1 MTELFLTV
9 LQMSLMAAGVTVI
22 ALPLRWLFRRL
33 RLPALACVLL
43 WLVVAVRMLLPVGL
57 VTGPFS
63 VLGWLTPAVQEQTEA
78 LARTE
83 EIVLL
88 PAAPDPAPPAAPDPG
103 FALPEA
109 VPAPE
114 EAAPAAE
121 GLSVLDVLAWLWLAG
136 VLAVWGY
143 MALAW
148 LRLRRRLATAVWR
161 GSAQMGWWWESD
173 RIPTAFVFG
182 FFTPR
187 VYVPAGLEGE
197 TLRWV
202 LLHERAHI
210 KLGHHRYKA
219 VYFLLAGLHWFNP
232 MLWLSWV
239 LLGRDLEVAC
249 DEKVLGSACGSPR
262 EYSAALLALAS
273 PNRGPLLPPGFGET
287 GVKDRIRRA
296 LKWKPAA
303 PWMAAV
309 LFVLAVALG
318 LLLLNDPP
326 FPDPTVNGQ
335 YPTLRIQME
344 QDGPGGA
351 GGETVVNMGVPEA
364 ATWPEELPEAERTA
378 STPRPWVSL
387 YLDNGAFPSRWTMTE
402 YLVENGQAV
411 RAREVGL
418 SPYGAG
424 NGWLLRLESR
434 EDAPGAGMETRL
446 YVLSCTWQEG
456 IRTHELEYAF
466 RLNLPSVPPGPLT
479 EPVVVAGDT
488 RVDLDGDASATA
500 AMGSFLHITIPDNVV
515 SYALAGQGADGGSTG
530 QGGESLSSGGG
541 GSIGVRLE
549 YLGGRAPGASSD
561 QTQHYT
567 LTYTWADGTT
577 ESRAFT
583 LYAYTPRPEWD
594 DEGLRIRYPGDTEW
608 TELDTLI
615 PVPAEWAGQDLA
627 GRDEAE
633 SLEGLLSGTGGM
645 SDGLNGWFVFAI
657 GHGVGGADTYVYRT
671 RDGGRTW
678 QETGRPDLAR
688 MMWYPSYTY
697 FIDSYTGFLGQSYFN
712 DAPIFRT
719 TDGGLTWEEITLPLA
734 GEWELSSMC
743 ASGSDVLMLL
753 TGCGSNSLSNAV
765 LYSGDRGETWERL
778 ALPADASG
786 WQTDAVRLLG
796 ELPENGIALYGLN
809 PKATGLDGLLVAW
822 DGVLACFPSLSYDTG
837 PQAVPAQ
844 LALEDY
850 DGDGAD
856 ELAAMLCTGTGTGVN
871 VWSLYVFEQDGRAL
885 TLGGMLDA
893 DDVAAAELGLPA
905 GRYVGS
911 QVYFGTEGDGLRIF
925 LGVTDDRGLNDIGEL
940 TGAVR
945 YDGQTLSLNPAEL
958 TYQEIA

>member
-88 PAAPDPAPPAAPDPG
+88 PAVPDPAPPAAPDPG

-351 GGETVVNMGVPEA
+351 GGETVVDMGVPEA

-479 EPVVVAGDT
+479 DPVVVAGDT

>member
-88 PAAPDPAPPAAPDPG
+88 PAVPDPAPPAAPDPG

-187 VYVPAGLEGE
+187 VYVPAGVEGE

-387 YLDNGAFPSRWTMTE
+387 YLNNGAFPSRWTMTE

-500 AMGSFLHITIPDNVV
+500 AMGSFLHITSPDNVV

-583 LYAYTPRPEWD
+583 L
-594 DEGLRIRYPGDTEW
+594 
-608 TELDTLI
+608 
-615 PVPAEWAGQDLA
+615 
-627 GRDEAE
+627 
-633 SLEGLLSGTGGM
+633 
-645 SDGLNGWFVFAI
+645 
-657 GHGVGGADTYVYRT
+657 
-671 RDGGRTW
+671 
-678 QETGRPDLAR
+678 
-688 MMWYPSYTY
+688 
-697 FIDSYTGFLGQSYFN
+697 
-712 DAPIFRT
+712 
-719 TDGGLTWEEITLPLA
+719 
-734 GEWELSSMC
+734 
-743 ASGSDVLMLL
+743 
-753 TGCGSNSLSNAV
+753 
-765 LYSGDRGETWERL
+765 
-778 ALPADASG
+778 
-786 WQTDAVRLLG
+786 
-796 ELPENGIALYGLN
+796 
-809 PKATGLDGLLVAW
+809 
-822 DGVLACFPSLSYDTG
+822 
-837 PQAVPAQ
+837 
-844 LALEDY
+844 
-850 DGDGAD
+850 
-856 ELAAMLCTGTGTGVN
+856 
-871 VWSLYVFEQDGRAL
+871 
-885 TLGGMLDA
+885 
-893 DDVAAAELGLPA
+893 
-905 GRYVGS
+905 
-911 QVYFGTEGDGLRIF
+911 
-925 LGVTDDRGLNDIGEL
+925 
-940 TGAVR
+940 
-945 YDGQTLSLNPAEL
+945 
-958 TYQEIA
+958 

>member
-88 PAAPDPAPPAAPDPG
+88 PAVPDPAPPAAPDPG

-871 VWSLYVFEQDGRAL
+871 VWSLYIFEQDGRAL

>member
-88 PAAPDPAPPAAPDPG
+88 PAVPDPAPPAAPDPG

-187 VYVPAGLEGE
+187 VYVPAGVEGE

-387 YLDNGAFPSRWTMTE
+387 YLNNGAFPSRWTMTE

-500 AMGSFLHITIPDNVV
+500 AMGSFLHITSPDNVV

-577 ESRAFT
+577 GSRAFT
-583 LYAYTPRPEWD
+583 L
-594 DEGLRIRYPGDTEW
+594 
-608 TELDTLI
+608 
-615 PVPAEWAGQDLA
+615 
-627 GRDEAE
+627 
-633 SLEGLLSGTGGM
+633 
-645 SDGLNGWFVFAI
+645 
-657 GHGVGGADTYVYRT
+657 
-671 RDGGRTW
+671 
-678 QETGRPDLAR
+678 
-688 MMWYPSYTY
+688 
-697 FIDSYTGFLGQSYFN
+697 
-712 DAPIFRT
+712 
-719 TDGGLTWEEITLPLA
+719 
-734 GEWELSSMC
+734 
-743 ASGSDVLMLL
+743 
-753 TGCGSNSLSNAV
+753 
-765 LYSGDRGETWERL
+765 
-778 ALPADASG
+778 
-786 WQTDAVRLLG
+786 
-796 ELPENGIALYGLN
+796 
-809 PKATGLDGLLVAW
+809 
-822 DGVLACFPSLSYDTG
+822 
-837 PQAVPAQ
+837 
-844 LALEDY
+844 
-850 DGDGAD
+850 
-856 ELAAMLCTGTGTGVN
+856 
-871 VWSLYVFEQDGRAL
+871 
-885 TLGGMLDA
+885 
-893 DDVAAAELGLPA
+893 
-905 GRYVGS
+905 
-911 QVYFGTEGDGLRIF
+911 
-925 LGVTDDRGLNDIGEL
+925 
-940 TGAVR
+940 
-945 YDGQTLSLNPAEL
+945 
-958 TYQEIA
+958 

>member
-33 RLPALACVLL
+33 RLPALACELL
-43 WLVVAVRMLLPVGL
+43 WLVAAVRMLLPVGL

-88 PAAPDPAPPAAPDPG
+88 PAAPDPAPPAEPAPS

-187 VYVPAGLEGE
+187 VYVPAGVEGE

-351 GGETVVNMGVPEA
+351 GGETVVDMGVPEA

-479 EPVVVAGDT
+479 DPVVVAGDT

>member
-9 LQMSLMAAGVTVI
+9 LQMSLMAAGVVLI

-33 RLPALACVLL
+33 RLPALACELL
-43 WLVVAVRMLLPVGL
+43 WLVAAVRMLLPVGL

-88 PAAPDPAPPAAPDPG
+88 PAAPDPAPPAEPAPS

-187 VYVPAGLEGE
+187 VYVPAGVEGE

-351 GGETVVNMGVPEA
+351 GGETVVDMGVPEA

-378 STPRPWVSL
+378 YTPRPWVSL

-479 EPVVVAGDT
+479 DPVVVAGDT

-530 QGGESLSSGGG
+530 
-541 GSIGVRLE
+541 
-549 YLGGRAPGASSD
+549 
-561 QTQHYT
+561 
-567 LTYTWADGTT
+567 
-577 ESRAFT
+577 
-583 LYAYTPRPEWD
+583 
-594 DEGLRIRYPGDTEW
+594 
-608 TELDTLI
+608 
-615 PVPAEWAGQDLA
+615 
-627 GRDEAE
+627 
-633 SLEGLLSGTGGM
+633 
-645 SDGLNGWFVFAI
+645 
-657 GHGVGGADTYVYRT
+657 
-671 RDGGRTW
+671 
-678 QETGRPDLAR
+678 
-688 MMWYPSYTY
+688 
-697 FIDSYTGFLGQSYFN
+697 
-712 DAPIFRT
+712 
-719 TDGGLTWEEITLPLA
+719 
-734 GEWELSSMC
+734 
-743 ASGSDVLMLL
+743 
-753 TGCGSNSLSNAV
+753 
-765 LYSGDRGETWERL
+765 
-778 ALPADASG
+778 
-786 WQTDAVRLLG
+786 
-796 ELPENGIALYGLN
+796 
-809 PKATGLDGLLVAW
+809 
-822 DGVLACFPSLSYDTG
+822 
-837 PQAVPAQ
+837 
-844 LALEDY
+844 
-850 DGDGAD
+850 
-856 ELAAMLCTGTGTGVN
+856 
-871 VWSLYVFEQDGRAL
+871 
-885 TLGGMLDA
+885 
-893 DDVAAAELGLPA
+893 
-905 GRYVGS
+905 
-911 QVYFGTEGDGLRIF
+911 
-925 LGVTDDRGLNDIGEL
+925 
-940 TGAVR
+940 
-945 YDGQTLSLNPAEL
+945 
-958 TYQEIA
+958 

>member
-9 LQMSLMAAGVTVI
+9 LQMSLMAAGVVLI

-33 RLPALACVLL
+33 RLPALACELL

-88 PAAPDPAPPAAPDPG
+88 PAAPDPAPPAEPAPS

-187 VYVPAGLEGE
+187 VYVPAGVEGE

-232 MLWLSWV
+232 MLWLSRV

-318 LLLLNDPP
+318 LLLLNDPL
-326 FPDPTVNGQ
+326 FPDPIVNGQ

-411 RAREVGL
+411 WPREVGL

-434 EDAPGAGMETRL
+434 EDAPAWRPG
-446 YVLSCTWQEG
+446 CT
-456 IRTHELEYAF
+456 
-466 RLNLPSVPPGPLT
+466 
-479 EPVVVAGDT
+479 
-488 RVDLDGDASATA
+488 
-500 AMGSFLHITIPDNVV
+500 
-515 SYALAGQGADGGSTG
+515 
-530 QGGESLSSGGG
+530 SSP
-541 GSIGVRLE
+541 
-549 YLGGRAPGASSD
+549 APGRRESAPTSWSTHSASICLRCPLAPSP
-561 QTQHYT
+561 
-567 LTYTWADGTT
+567 
-577 ESRAFT
+577 SRWWW
-583 LYAYTPRPEWD
+583 R
-594 DEGLRIRYPGDTEW
+594 G
-608 TELDTLI
+608 I
-615 PVPAEWAGQDLA
+615 PV
-627 GRDEAE
+627 
-633 SLEGLLSGTGGM
+633 ST
-645 SDGLNGWFVFAI
+645 
-657 GHGVGGADTYVYRT
+657 
-671 RDGGRTW
+671 
-678 QETGRPDLAR
+678 
-688 MMWYPSYTY
+688 
-697 FIDSYTGFLGQSYFN
+697 
-712 DAPIFRT
+712 
-719 TDGGLTWEEITLPLA
+719 
-734 GEWELSSMC
+734 
-743 ASGSDVLMLL
+743 
-753 TGCGSNSLSNAV
+753 
-765 LYSGDRGETWERL
+765 
-778 ALPADASG
+778 
-786 WQTDAVRLLG
+786 
-796 ELPENGIALYGLN
+796 
-809 PKATGLDGLLVAW
+809 
-822 DGVLACFPSLSYDTG
+822 
-837 PQAVPAQ
+837 
-844 LALEDY
+844 
-850 DGDGAD
+850 
-856 ELAAMLCTGTGTGVN
+856 
-871 VWSLYVFEQDGRAL
+871 
-885 TLGGMLDA
+885 
-893 DDVAAAELGLPA
+893 
-905 GRYVGS
+905 
-911 QVYFGTEGDGLRIF
+911 
-925 LGVTDDRGLNDIGEL
+925 
-940 TGAVR
+940 
-945 YDGQTLSLNPAEL
+945 
-958 TYQEIA
+958 

>member
-33 RLPALACVLL
+33 RLPALACELL

-88 PAAPDPAPPAAPDPG
+88 PAAPDPAPPAEPAPS

-351 GGETVVNMGVPEA
+351 GGETVVDMGVPEA

>member
-88 PAAPDPAPPAAPDPG
+88 PAVPDPAPPAAPDPG

-351 GGETVVNMGVPEA
+351 GGETVVDMGVPEA

-753 TGCGSNSLSNAV
+753 TGYSSNSLSNAV

>member
-88 PAAPDPAPPAAPDPG
+88 PAVPDPAPPAAPDPG

-187 VYVPAGLEGE
+187 VYVPAGVEGE

-387 YLDNGAFPSRWTMTE
+387 YLNNGAFPSRWTMTE

-411 RAREVGL
+411 WPREVGL

-500 AMGSFLHITIPDNVV
+500 AMGSFLHITSPDNVV

-541 GSIGVRLE
+541 GPIGVRLE

-583 LYAYTPRPEWD
+583 L
-594 DEGLRIRYPGDTEW
+594 
-608 TELDTLI
+608 
-615 PVPAEWAGQDLA
+615 
-627 GRDEAE
+627 
-633 SLEGLLSGTGGM
+633 
-645 SDGLNGWFVFAI
+645 
-657 GHGVGGADTYVYRT
+657 
-671 RDGGRTW
+671 
-678 QETGRPDLAR
+678 
-688 MMWYPSYTY
+688 
-697 FIDSYTGFLGQSYFN
+697 
-712 DAPIFRT
+712 
-719 TDGGLTWEEITLPLA
+719 
-734 GEWELSSMC
+734 
-743 ASGSDVLMLL
+743 
-753 TGCGSNSLSNAV
+753 
-765 LYSGDRGETWERL
+765 
-778 ALPADASG
+778 
-786 WQTDAVRLLG
+786 
-796 ELPENGIALYGLN
+796 
-809 PKATGLDGLLVAW
+809 
-822 DGVLACFPSLSYDTG
+822 
-837 PQAVPAQ
+837 
-844 LALEDY
+844 
-850 DGDGAD
+850 
-856 ELAAMLCTGTGTGVN
+856 
-871 VWSLYVFEQDGRAL
+871 
-885 TLGGMLDA
+885 
-893 DDVAAAELGLPA
+893 
-905 GRYVGS
+905 
-911 QVYFGTEGDGLRIF
+911 
-925 LGVTDDRGLNDIGEL
+925 
-940 TGAVR
+940 
-945 YDGQTLSLNPAEL
+945 
-958 TYQEIA
+958 

>member
-88 PAAPDPAPPAAPDPG
+88 PAVPDPAPPAAPDPG

-335 YPTLRIQME
+335 YPTLRIQMK

>member
-88 PAAPDPAPPAAPDPG
+88 PAVPDPAPPAAPDPG

-402 YLVENGQAV
+402 YLMENGQAV

>member
-88 PAAPDPAPPAAPDPG
+88 PAVPDPAPPAAPDPG

-479 EPVVVAGDT
+479 DPVVVAGDT

-515 SYALAGQGADGGSTG
+515 SYAVAGQGADGGSTG

-678 QETGRPDLAR
+678 QETGR

>member
-88 PAAPDPAPPAAPDPG
+88 PAVPDPAPPAAPDPG

-187 VYVPAGLEGE
+187 VYVPAGVEGE

-318 LLLLNDPP
+318 LLLLNDPL

-387 YLDNGAFPSRWTMTE
+387 YLNNGAFPSRWTMTE

-500 AMGSFLHITIPDNVV
+500 AMGSFLHITSPDNVV

-583 LYAYTPRPEWD
+583 L
-594 DEGLRIRYPGDTEW
+594 
-608 TELDTLI
+608 
-615 PVPAEWAGQDLA
+615 
-627 GRDEAE
+627 
-633 SLEGLLSGTGGM
+633 
-645 SDGLNGWFVFAI
+645 
-657 GHGVGGADTYVYRT
+657 
-671 RDGGRTW
+671 
-678 QETGRPDLAR
+678 
-688 MMWYPSYTY
+688 
-697 FIDSYTGFLGQSYFN
+697 
-712 DAPIFRT
+712 
-719 TDGGLTWEEITLPLA
+719 
-734 GEWELSSMC
+734 
-743 ASGSDVLMLL
+743 
-753 TGCGSNSLSNAV
+753 
-765 LYSGDRGETWERL
+765 
-778 ALPADASG
+778 
-786 WQTDAVRLLG
+786 
-796 ELPENGIALYGLN
+796 
-809 PKATGLDGLLVAW
+809 
-822 DGVLACFPSLSYDTG
+822 
-837 PQAVPAQ
+837 
-844 LALEDY
+844 
-850 DGDGAD
+850 
-856 ELAAMLCTGTGTGVN
+856 
-871 VWSLYVFEQDGRAL
+871 
-885 TLGGMLDA
+885 
-893 DDVAAAELGLPA
+893 
-905 GRYVGS
+905 
-911 QVYFGTEGDGLRIF
+911 
-925 LGVTDDRGLNDIGEL
+925 
-940 TGAVR
+940 
-945 YDGQTLSLNPAEL
+945 
-958 TYQEIA
+958 

>member
-88 PAAPDPAPPAAPDPG
+88 PAAPDPAPPAEPAPS

-187 VYVPAGLEGE
+187 VYVPAGVEGE

-351 GGETVVNMGVPEA
+351 GGETVVDMGVPEA

-479 EPVVVAGDT
+479 DPVVVAGDT

-753 TGCGSNSLSNAV
+753 TGYSSNSLSNAV

>member
-88 PAAPDPAPPAAPDPG
+88 PAVPDPAPPAAPDPG

-809 PKATGLDGLLVAW
+809 QSVIFCGQFNT
-822 DGVLACFPSLSYDTG
+822 CLS
-837 PQAVPAQ
+837 V
-844 LALEDY
+844 
-850 DGDGAD
+850 
-856 ELAAMLCTGTGTGVN
+856 
-871 VWSLYVFEQDGRAL
+871 S
-885 TLGGMLDA
+885 
-893 DDVAAAELGLPA
+893 LPA
-905 GRYVGS
+905 
-911 QVYFGTEGDGLRIF
+911 
-925 LGVTDDRGLNDIGEL
+925 
-940 TGAVR
+940 
-945 YDGQTLSLNPAEL
+945 PAFAL
-958 TYQEIA
+958 V

>member
-1 MTELFLTV
+1 MTNLFLMF

-33 RLPALACVLL
+33 RLPALACELL

-88 PAAPDPAPPAAPDPG
+88 PAAPDPAPPAEPAPS

-351 GGETVVNMGVPEA
+351 GGETVVDMGVPEA

-712 DAPIFRT
+712 DAPIFCT

>member
-88 PAAPDPAPPAAPDPG
+88 PAVPDPAPPAAPDPG

-187 VYVPAGLEGE
+187 VYVPAGVEGE

-583 LYAYTPRPEWD
+583 L
-594 DEGLRIRYPGDTEW
+594 
-608 TELDTLI
+608 
-615 PVPAEWAGQDLA
+615 
-627 GRDEAE
+627 
-633 SLEGLLSGTGGM
+633 
-645 SDGLNGWFVFAI
+645 
-657 GHGVGGADTYVYRT
+657 
-671 RDGGRTW
+671 
-678 QETGRPDLAR
+678 
-688 MMWYPSYTY
+688 
-697 FIDSYTGFLGQSYFN
+697 
-712 DAPIFRT
+712 
-719 TDGGLTWEEITLPLA
+719 
-734 GEWELSSMC
+734 
-743 ASGSDVLMLL
+743 
-753 TGCGSNSLSNAV
+753 
-765 LYSGDRGETWERL
+765 
-778 ALPADASG
+778 
-786 WQTDAVRLLG
+786 
-796 ELPENGIALYGLN
+796 
-809 PKATGLDGLLVAW
+809 
-822 DGVLACFPSLSYDTG
+822 
-837 PQAVPAQ
+837 
-844 LALEDY
+844 
-850 DGDGAD
+850 
-856 ELAAMLCTGTGTGVN
+856 
-871 VWSLYVFEQDGRAL
+871 
-885 TLGGMLDA
+885 
-893 DDVAAAELGLPA
+893 
-905 GRYVGS
+905 
-911 QVYFGTEGDGLRIF
+911 
-925 LGVTDDRGLNDIGEL
+925 
-940 TGAVR
+940 
-945 YDGQTLSLNPAEL
+945 
-958 TYQEIA
+958 

>member
-88 PAAPDPAPPAAPDPG
+88 PAVPDPAPPAAPDPG

-326 FPDPTVNGQ
+326 FTDPTVNGQ

>member
-88 PAAPDPAPPAAPDPG
+88 PAVPDPAPPAAPDPG

-411 RAREVGL
+411 WPREVGL

-678 QETGRPDLAR
+678 QETGRPDPAR

>member
-88 PAAPDPAPPAAPDPG
+88 PAVPDPAPPAAPDPG

-765 LYSGDRGETWERL
+765 LYSGDRGRPGSDWLCQRT
-778 ALPADASG
+778 PA
-786 WQTDAVRLLG
+786 
-796 ELPENGIALYGLN
+796 
-809 PKATGLDGLLVAW
+809 
-822 DGVLACFPSLSYDTG
+822 
-837 PQAVPAQ
+837 
-844 LALEDY
+844 
-850 DGDGAD
+850 
-856 ELAAMLCTGTGTGVN
+856 
-871 VWSLYVFEQDGRAL
+871 
-885 TLGGMLDA
+885 
-893 DDVAAAELGLPA
+893 A
-905 GRYVGS
+905 GRPTPSACLGS
-911 QVYFGTEGDGLRIF
+911 CRKTGSPSMASTRRPPAWTVCWWRGT
-925 LGVTDDRGLNDIGEL
+925 
-940 TGAVR
+940 ACW
-945 YDGQTLSLNPAEL
+945 PASP
-958 TYQEIA
+958 A

>member
-57 VTGPFS
+57 VTGLFS

-88 PAAPDPAPPAAPDPG
+88 PAVPDPAPPAAPDPG

-136 VLAVWGY
+136 VLAVGGY

-187 VYVPAGLEGE
+187 VYVPAGVEGE

-753 TGCGSNSLSNAV
+753 TGYSSNSLSNAV

>member
-9 LQMSLMAAGVTVI
+9 LQMSRMAAGVTVI

-88 PAAPDPAPPAAPDPG
+88 PAVPDPAPPAAPDPG

>member
-88 PAAPDPAPPAAPDPG
+88 PAVPDPAPPAAPDPG

-765 LYSGDRGETWERL
+765 LHSGDRGETWERL

>member
-33 RLPALACVLL
+33 RLPALACELL

-88 PAAPDPAPPAAPDPG
+88 PAAPDPALPAEPAPS
-103 FALPEA
+103 FAIPEA

-187 VYVPAGLEGE
+187 VYVPAGVEGE

-500 AMGSFLHITIPDNVV
+500 AMGSFLHITSPDNVV

-678 QETGRPDLAR
+678 QETGRPDPAR

-786 WQTDAVRLLG
+786 WQADAVRLLG

>member
-88 PAAPDPAPPAAPDPG
+88 PAVPDPAPPAAPDPG

-161 GSAQMGWWWESD
+161 GSAQMGWWGESD

>member
-88 PAAPDPAPPAAPDPG
+88 PAVPDPAPPAAPDPG

-187 VYVPAGLEGE
+187 VYVPAGVEGE

-351 GGETVVNMGVPEA
+351 GGETVVDMGVPEA

-479 EPVVVAGDT
+479 DPVVVAGDT

-786 WQTDAVRLLG
+786 WQTNAVRLLG

>member
-88 PAAPDPAPPAAPDPG
+88 PAVPDPAPPAAPDPG

-351 GGETVVNMGVPEA
+351 GGETVVDMGVPEA

>member
-88 PAAPDPAPPAAPDPG
+88 PAVPDPAPPAAPDPG

-364 ATWPEELPEAERTA
+364 ATWPEELPETERTA

-500 AMGSFLHITIPDNVV
+500 AMGSFLHITSPDNVV

-608 TELDTLI
+608 TELDTLV

>member
-88 PAAPDPAPPAAPDPG
+88 PAVPDPAPPAAPDPG

-479 EPVVVAGDT
+479 DPVVVAGDT

-753 TGCGSNSLSNAV
+753 TGYSSNSLSNAV

>member
-88 PAAPDPAPPAAPDPG
+88 PAVPDPAPPAAPDPG

-850 DGDGAD
+850 DGDGAN

>member
-88 PAAPDPAPPAAPDPG
+88 PAAPDPAPPAEPAPS

-187 VYVPAGLEGE
+187 VYVPAGVEGE

-479 EPVVVAGDT
+479 DPVVVAGDT

>member
-88 PAAPDPAPPAAPDPG
+88 PAAPDPAPPAEPAPS

-187 VYVPAGLEGE
+187 VYVPAGVEGE

>member
-88 PAAPDPAPPAAPDPG
+88 PAVPDPAPPAAPDPG

-202 LLHERAHI
+202 LLHERVHI

-326 FPDPTVNGQ
+326 FPDPTVNGLF
-335 YPTLRIQME
+335 PLIKDIISLKRK
-344 QDGPGGA
+344 
-351 GGETVVNMGVPEA
+351 
-364 ATWPEELPEAERTA
+364 
-378 STPRPWVSL
+378 VSR
-387 YLDNGAFPSRWTMTE
+387 FCR
-402 YLVENGQAV
+402 
-411 RAREVGL
+411 
-418 SPYGAG
+418 
-424 NGWLLRLESR
+424 
-434 EDAPGAGMETRL
+434 
-446 YVLSCTWQEG
+446 
-456 IRTHELEYAF
+456 
-466 RLNLPSVPPGPLT
+466 
-479 EPVVVAGDT
+479 
-488 RVDLDGDASATA
+488 
-500 AMGSFLHITIPDNVV
+500 
-515 SYALAGQGADGGSTG
+515 
-530 QGGESLSSGGG
+530 
-541 GSIGVRLE
+541 
-549 YLGGRAPGASSD
+549 
-561 QTQHYT
+561 
-567 LTYTWADGTT
+567 
-577 ESRAFT
+577 
-583 LYAYTPRPEWD
+583 
-594 DEGLRIRYPGDTEW
+594 
-608 TELDTLI
+608 
-615 PVPAEWAGQDLA
+615 
-627 GRDEAE
+627 
-633 SLEGLLSGTGGM
+633 
-645 SDGLNGWFVFAI
+645 
-657 GHGVGGADTYVYRT
+657 
-671 RDGGRTW
+671 
-678 QETGRPDLAR
+678 
-688 MMWYPSYTY
+688 
-697 FIDSYTGFLGQSYFN
+697 
-712 DAPIFRT
+712 
-719 TDGGLTWEEITLPLA
+719 
-734 GEWELSSMC
+734 
-743 ASGSDVLMLL
+743 
-753 TGCGSNSLSNAV
+753 
-765 LYSGDRGETWERL
+765 
-778 ALPADASG
+778 
-786 WQTDAVRLLG
+786 
-796 ELPENGIALYGLN
+796 
-809 PKATGLDGLLVAW
+809 
-822 DGVLACFPSLSYDTG
+822 
-837 PQAVPAQ
+837 
-844 LALEDY
+844 
-850 DGDGAD
+850 
-856 ELAAMLCTGTGTGVN
+856 
-871 VWSLYVFEQDGRAL
+871 
-885 TLGGMLDA
+885 
-893 DDVAAAELGLPA
+893 
-905 GRYVGS
+905 
-911 QVYFGTEGDGLRIF
+911 
-925 LGVTDDRGLNDIGEL
+925 
-940 TGAVR
+940 
-945 YDGQTLSLNPAEL
+945 
-958 TYQEIA
+958 

>member
-88 PAAPDPAPPAAPDPG
+88 PAVPDPAPPAAPDPG

-479 EPVVVAGDT
+479 DPVVVAGDT